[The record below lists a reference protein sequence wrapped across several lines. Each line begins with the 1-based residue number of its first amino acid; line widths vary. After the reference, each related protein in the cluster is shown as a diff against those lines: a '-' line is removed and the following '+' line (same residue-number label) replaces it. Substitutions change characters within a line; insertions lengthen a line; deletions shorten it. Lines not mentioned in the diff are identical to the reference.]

1 MAFKRHLLLV
11 ATATLVSAGSAVGC
25 GGGSTAGPPPS
36 NAQAATTAAEDESA
50 GAALADFDRHHHHG
64 GVTLLIAMSL
74 DVVGIT
80 PDQKT
85 TIEQIRTDLR
95 TALQPSGAAEGVVLK
110 TLADGIASGSVD
122 TAKVDAAIGQ
132 LTTASGSVHDAC
144 VAALNQLHGVFSAEQ
159 RAAFV
164 DKVQAQW
171 DVWQDANAL
180 ETPAYQAKADADRLD
195 ALSDDLSLT
204 PDQLAKIRASASSAS
219 PATPPLDAEEVA
231 ARIRRFCDA
240 FRAET
245 FDARSLTDAGATDA
259 RVAEWGAMKM
269 AHFLEAATPALT
281 PDQRT
286 KLAQILRDHAAH
298 GLAGE
303 GA

>member
-219 PATPPLDAEEVA
+219 
-231 ARIRRFCDA
+231 RIRRFCDA